1 MRSTGIVR
9 RIDDLGRVVIP
20 KEIRRTLKIKEGDP
34 LELYVND
41 GMVCFKKYAPDNMGE
56 VAETIKSALSRVGIK
71 VQVYDCDG
79 NALTSAKQAN
89 RDPDLDSP
97 RWFAIDNDAED
108 ICAYIYVEHDP
119 TDIERAQIEAI
130 AAMASEN
137 L

>member
-20 KEIRRTLKIKEGDP
+20 KEVRRTLKIKEGDP

-41 GMVCFKKYAPDNMGE
+41 GMVCFKKYAPDNIGE
-56 VAETIKSALSRVGIK
+56 IAEDVKTALGRVGIK
-71 VQVYDCDG
+71 VQIYDCDG
-79 NALTSAKQAN
+79 NALTNAKQIN

-97 RWFAIDNDAED
+97 RWYGITNDADD
-108 ICAYIYVEHDP
+108 IYAYVYVEADP
-119 TDIERAQIEAI
+119 TEIQKAQIEAVT
-130 AAMASEN
+130 AMAGTN

>member
-41 GMVCFKKYAPDNMGE
+41 GMVCFKKYAPDNLTDLAEE
-56 VAETIKSALSRVGIK
+56 VRSTLAKVGIK
-71 VQVYDCDG
+71 TQVYDSDG
-79 NALTSAKQAN
+79 DALTNAKQFHRDVDIDSN
-89 RDPDLDSP
+89 RWYAITNDS
-97 RWFAIDNDAED
+97 DDTL
-108 ICAYIYVEHDP
+108 AYVYVEAEPSDVQK
-119 TDIERAQIEAI
+119 AQIEAVVI
-130 AAMASEN
+130 MAGAN